1 MLLHNESQWEIH
13 KFSTNMLH
21 RFSGETLLA
30 VSECWNPSQKLV
42 PMVCTWLDIDPRHTA
57 IITSFFDPS
66 RVSIDMFGEKY
77 HDRIKIISNFDLC
90 FWLIAVDRYFL
101 KYSIEEVTPTDF
113 QHHFLC
119 YQRKSNPVRELL
131 YETLKNK
138 TGIIT
143 IGTKKFADINSD
155 IPKHI
160 GLDEIDGELEVGN
173 DIYSLGNIKIWNSS
187 FLNIVSET
195 QQNLTT
201 KSTFVS
207 EKIFK
212 PIIGLRPFLCY
223 GHPETSKLLI
233 AKGFE
238 TFDED
243 FGYVPTNCYRENAKQ
258 LAAIV
263 DNIDNPRDMFNKLLP
278 KLIYNK
284 QILQQLATSEQD
296 KIESLRI
303 IL

>member
-1 MLLHNESQWEIH
+1 
-13 KFSTNMLH
+13 MLH
-21 RFSGETLLA
+21 RFASERVLA
-30 VSECWNPSQKLV
+30 VSECWNPPQKLV
-42 PMVCTWLDIDPRHTA
+42 PMVCTWLDIDPRHIA

-66 RVSIDMFGEKY
+66 GVSIDMFGEKY

-101 KYSIEEVTPTDF
+101 KYSIQEVTPTDF

-119 YQRKSNPVRELL
+119 YQRKPNPVRELL

-233 AKGFE
+233 AKGSIVMVAIDHLKNARLIGPANCMEYLE
-238 TFDED
+238 TMKLPDQMIQAIMASK
-243 FGYVPTNCYRENAKQ
+243 VPN
-258 LAAIV
+258 
-263 DNIDNPRDMFNKLLP
+263 
-278 KLIYNK
+278 
-284 QILQQLATSEQD
+284 
-296 KIESLRI
+296 
-303 IL
+303 

>member
-1 MLLHNESQWEIH
+1 
-13 KFSTNMLH
+13 
-21 RFSGETLLA
+21 
-30 VSECWNPSQKLV
+30 
-42 PMVCTWLDIDPRHTA
+42 
-57 IITSFFDPS
+57 
-66 RVSIDMFGEKY
+66 MFAKKY
-77 HDRIKIISNFDLC
+77 HSRIKIISNFDLC
-90 FWLIAVDRYFL
+90 FWLIAIDRYFL
-101 KYSIEEVTPTDF
+101 KYSIKEVTPTDY

-119 YQRKSNPVRELL
+119 YQRKPNPARELL

-143 IGTKKFADINSD
+143 IGTKKFADINNN

-160 GLDEIDGELEVGN
+160 GIDEVFGTLEVCN

-195 QQNLTT
+195 EQNLTFEFP
-201 KSTFVS
+201 FVS

-233 AKGFE
+233 SKGFK

-243 FGYVPTNCYRENAKQ
+243 FNYTPTQCYRENAKQ
-258 LAAIV
+258 LSDIV
-263 DNIDNPRDMFNKLLP
+263 DNIDDPCGMFNKLLP
-278 KLIYNK
+278 KLIHNK
-284 QILQQLATSEQD
+284 QILEQLATSEQN
-296 KIESLRI
+296 KITLLTQRT
-303 IL
+303 

>member
-1 MLLHNESQWEIH
+1 V
-13 KFSTNMLH
+13 
-21 RFSGETLLA
+21 LA
-30 VSECWNPSQKLV
+30 VSECWNPPQKLV
-42 PMVCTWLDIDPRHTA
+42 PMVRTWLDIDPEHTA

-66 RVSIDMFGEKY
+66 EVSIDMFAEEY
-77 HDRIKIISNFDLC
+77 YDRIKIISNFDLC
-90 FWLIAVDRYFL
+90 FWLMAVDRYFL
-101 KYSIEEVTPTDF
+101 KYSIEEVTPTDY

-119 YQRKSNPVRELL
+119 YQRKPSLAREFL

-160 GLDEIDGELEVGN
+160 GINEIFGELEVCN
-173 DIYSLGNIKIWNSS
+173 DIYSLGNIKVWNSS

-195 QQNLTT
+195 HQDLTS
-201 KSTFVS
+201 KFPFVS

-223 GHPETSKLLI
+223 GHPETSKLLTD
-233 AKGFE
+233 KGFK

-258 LAAIV
+258 LAAII

-284 QILQQLATSEQD
+284 QILQQLVTSEYD
-296 KIESLRI
+296 KIKLLTTRHYDKTTT
-303 IL
+303 